1 MAEILGLGLT
11 HYPGLRMVEIGAR
24 TRVVDYVESWV
35 LNSNKCFA
43 VFEA

>member
-1 MAEILGLGLT
+1 MAEIIGLGLT
-11 HYPGLRMVEIGAR
+11 RYPGLRI
-24 TRVVDYVESWV
+24 VDYVESWV